1 MKCPICNK
9 EYNGIIGLS
18 THLAKVHKWNRN
30 DIYMYCHYTINNIE
44 IPKCKICSNNVIF
57 TGRRILNTCGCK
69 ECESKYRSIVQLNNY
84 DNHPEWRDR
93 ARNNRLKYLLNN
105 QNFINTAWGKRAN
118 RELSY
123 LENWFIENIILPN
136 NLQEK
141 YDIINDYS
149 VNPYFLD
156 FAFINIKLDVELD
169 GKCHFEN
176 GKQRIQHDIDRDNY
190 LLNNGW
196 KIFRISYLDNN
207 EDTIKQF
214 IDYLNTEIFEYNQKY
229 YDNIILKGS
238 EVYSKKLNKQK
249 EQRLKNKEEKI
260 NNIKLILSNLKN
272 LDIDYSKFGWVEQVK
287 KYLIENNI
295 ELKGNI
301 SRYINK
307 YYPEF
312 FEEVHPFIRK

>member
-1 MKCPICNK
+1 MICPKCNK
-9 EYNGIIGLS
+9 DFNGIIGLS
-18 THLAKVHKWNRN
+18 THLAKTHNWNRN
-30 DIYMYCHYTINNIE
+30 DIYLYTHFTINNLD
-44 IPKCKICSNNVIF
+44 IPKCKICGNNISF
-57 TGRRILNTCGCK
+57 TGRRLLNTCG
-69 ECESKYRSIVQLNNY
+69 SKYCISKYNTLRQVEEMN
-84 DNHPEWRDR
+84 NHPERR
-93 ARNNRLKYLLNN
+93 EKARQNRLNYLLNN

-136 NLQEK
+136 NLQQK

-214 IDYLNTEIFEYNQKY
+214 INYLNTENFEYNQKY

-238 EVYSKKLNKQK
+238 EVYQQKLNKQK
-249 EQRLKNKEEKI
+249 EKRLKNKEEKI

-272 LDIDYSKFGWVEQVK
+272 LNIDYSKFGWVEQVK

-295 ELKGNI
+295 KLKGNI